1 MLVAD
6 EQQLIEYKHSSSVSQ
21 LILIPPPFKIYRQET
36 VVQNDTQHARASD
49 MPFSA
54 STWNSLGLSVAATFA
69 ILGSSALFDTERTA
83 ELFSLEP
90 STPPFVNEEQSRSS
104 DRVVAILV
112 GSRDLTMATMLV
124 ALHRAGMRDAMGT
137 VILSSMG
144 ICVADLYIVWRAG
157 KKVE

>member
-1 MLVAD
+1 
-6 EQQLIEYKHSSSVSQ
+6 
-21 LILIPPPFKIYRQET
+21 
-36 VVQNDTQHARASD
+36 

-69 ILGSSALFDTERTA
+69 VLGSSALFDMKRTA
-83 ELFSLEP
+83 ELFSLQ
-90 STPPFVNEEQSRSS
+90 PPPRKRELRSEEAEDDGSGLC
-104 DRVVAILV
+104 RVVAILV
-112 GSRDLTMATMLV
+112 GSRDLTMATALI

-157 KKVE
+157 KKVETTLFAMGAAVWAVIGLGLKEYLD

>member
-1 MLVAD
+1 
-6 EQQLIEYKHSSSVSQ
+6 
-21 LILIPPPFKIYRQET
+21 
-36 VVQNDTQHARASD
+36 

-69 ILGSSALFDTERTA
+69 VLGSSALFDMKRTA
-83 ELFSLEP
+83 ELFSLQ
-90 STPPFVNEEQSRSS
+90 PPPRKRRLRSEEEEDDDGGGGSS
-104 DRVVAILV
+104 RVVAILV
-112 GSRDLTMATMLV
+112 GSRDLTMATALI

-157 KKVE
+157 KKLETTLFAVGAAVWAVIGLGLKGYLD